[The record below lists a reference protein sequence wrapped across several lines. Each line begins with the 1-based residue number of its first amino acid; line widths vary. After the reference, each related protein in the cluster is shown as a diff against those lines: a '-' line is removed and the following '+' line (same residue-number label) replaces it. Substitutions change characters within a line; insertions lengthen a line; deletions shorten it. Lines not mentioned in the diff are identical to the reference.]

1 MSEFI
6 AKQGDAKAKAWHE
19 AKALIESVEARG
31 GVWSGEDEKKYAD
44 LTAVINRANEL
55 IELEQ
60 REAKVADAIQNAS
73 VDFQVGSVSDSET
86 DILRTGCH
94 GRSVSAADPVFQ
106 GSRWLQSRAGGWFSS
121 VGSLS

>member
-73 VDFQVGSVSDSET
+73 VVV
-86 DILRTGCH
+86 
-94 GRSVSAADPVFQ
+94 DPVFLF
-106 GSRWLQSRAGGWFSS
+106 GKTM
-121 VGSLS
+121 